1 MSEFGKRF
9 SDKNRELVDK
19 LRQDIASEKSSSIE
33 RVYFPSEFFVEGSSY
48 EFKRVTSRD
57 GVYDDFRRNVSGITQ
72 VFSVESNPIGGRRY
86 KLVWSQDCERELNNI
101 FYLKAGTFKC
111 VGCDKS
117 GRYILMCED
126 VTGTCCD
133 SSIARLFC
141 ARAFKKTLHKDFLID
156 VDEESAGYLV
166 DAYTNSNIKVLLDLT
181 RNICGAYPLTK
192 RIDNTSRMPESSS
205 DTARFCMCR
214 LLEDL
219 CIDAAS
225 QDNMEY
231 AKKYEKCLRILFG
244 PVKATAMLKVAEEKK
259 FDVEFV
265 YKEGVGIVPIIAG
278 TNEQVLWDDDLY
290 IKIMDVLK
298 SSCGIG
304 IDEENKG
311 YCDVCKV
318 KDYFENKPA
327 NAFYEYDY
335 EPEQSILNELVGKEI
350 AAKADL

>member
-1 MSEFGKRF
+1 
-9 SDKNRELVDK
+9 
-19 LRQDIASEKSSSIE
+19 
-33 RVYFPSEFFVEGSSY
+33 
-48 EFKRVTSRD
+48 
-57 GVYDDFRRNVSGITQ
+57 
-72 VFSVESNPIGGRRY
+72 
-86 KLVWSQDCERELNNI
+86 
-101 FYLKAGTFKC
+101 
-111 VGCDKS
+111 
-117 GRYILMCED
+117 
-126 VTGTCCD
+126 
-133 SSIARLFC
+133 
-141 ARAFKKTLHKDFLID
+141 
-156 VDEESAGYLV
+156 
-166 DAYTNSNIKVLLDLT
+166 
-181 RNICGAYPLTK
+181 
-192 RIDNTSRMPESSS
+192 
-205 DTARFCMCR
+205 
-214 LLEDL
+214 
-219 CIDAAS
+219 
-225 QDNMEY
+225 MEY